1 MIKVVCE
8 EDGYNI
14 WLFLDYMKASRFW
27 WLLNDN
33 KNNGFVL
40 NYYVPDILLSALY
53 VLVHL
58 ALILCTEKSFKVII
72 VTIPISLNEETKAQ
86 VYNLNKVIIQS

>member
-1 MIKVVCE
+1 MCE

-14 WLFLDYMKASRFW
+14 LLFLDYIKASRFW

-33 KNNGFVL
+33 KNSNFVL
-40 NYYVPDILLSALY
+40 NYYVPDTLLSALY

-58 ALILCTEKSFKVII
+58 ALILCTDQSFKVII
-72 VTIPISLNEETKAQ
+72 ITIPISVNEETEA
-86 VYNLNKVIIQS
+86 